1 MSPSEISK
9 LQAYLRKVFGNR
21 AIGVRA
27 RPGSGGTADVL
38 IGEKPLAVLLVDDED
53 GERCFQLQYE
63 IREQPQPLVV
73 QELVR
78 LQTFLREKLGAKTL
92 SVRARGK
99 LKDSAEVFVGE
110 DSIAIITAEKTSY
123 QFQMAILDID
133 LDDVE

>member
-1 MSPSEISK
+1 MTPAEISK
-9 LQAYLRKVFGNR
+9 LQGYLRKVFGNK
-21 AIGVRA
+21 AISVRA
-27 RPGSGGTADVL
+27 RPRSNDAADVL
-38 IGEKPLAVLLVDDED
+38 FGEKPIAVLLVDDED
-53 GERCFQLQYE
+53 GERCFQFQFE
-63 IREQPQPLVV
+63 IKEQPQPLAVP
-73 QELVR
+73 ELVR

-110 DSIAIITAEKTSY
+110 DSLAIITAEKTSY